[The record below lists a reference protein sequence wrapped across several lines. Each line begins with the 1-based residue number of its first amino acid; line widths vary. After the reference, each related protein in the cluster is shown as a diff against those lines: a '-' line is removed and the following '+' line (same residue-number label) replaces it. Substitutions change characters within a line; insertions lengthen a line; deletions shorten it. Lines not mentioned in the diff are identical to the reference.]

1 MSTTNTNS
9 EIATYKKLWVD
20 LSDLYSNFSNL
31 KSKVKQIQ
39 NVYHTMKES
48 EA

>member
-39 NVYHTMKES
+39 NDYL
-48 EA
+48 